1 MSAPTKKIARHE
13 DMENGDD
20 SSDSEYDSD
29 PAEEGY
35 TGGEEIQVTFEG
47 RIPSDPDFHGIK
59 QLLKQ
64 LFLKAH
70 INLSELTEILIGQSN
85 IGSVV
90 KQSTADEDMDDEDDE
105 SDVNDVFVKQSTA
118 DEDMD
123 DEDDESD
130 VNDVFVKQS
139 TADEDMDDEDDE
151 SDVNDVFV
159 SIILIVESNI
169 GSVVKQSTADEDMDD
184 EDDES
189 DVNDVFVNIGS
200 VVKQSTADED
210 MDDED
215 DESDVNDVFVKQSTA
230 DEDMDDEDDE
240 SDVNDVFVKQSTAD
254 EDMDDEDDES
264 DVNDVFADEDMDDE
278 DDESDVNDVFGIT
291 TVVNITNKKHVE
303 CVQQLRQLLTE
314 LAEEHAD
321 DRIKAFVQKLL
332 SNDSQNVGLLINE
345 RFVNI
350 PPQISVP
357 LLQGLSKE
365 IQSAKDKKLAY
376 DFQYYI
382 LISKL
387 YKSDPTSKKKKNKK
401 TGQPEPDIL
410 FSNAEEEVF
419 DEEADLKFEFSV
431 KNDSDSGMVGGWM
444 EDDATMTPYRR
455 VLIISAGKMDTIIT
469 KINAFVN

>member
-1 MSAPTKKIARHE
+1 
-13 DMENGDD
+13 
-20 SSDSEYDSD
+20 
-29 PAEEGY
+29 
-35 TGGEEIQVTFEG
+35 
-47 RIPSDPDFHGIK
+47 
-59 QLLKQ
+59 
-64 LFLKAH
+64 
-70 INLSELTEILIGQSN
+70 
-85 IGSVV
+85 
-90 KQSTADEDMDDEDDE
+90 
-105 SDVNDVFVKQSTA
+105 
-118 DEDMD
+118 
-123 DEDDESD
+123 
-130 VNDVFVKQS
+130 
-139 TADEDMDDEDDE
+139 
-151 SDVNDVFV
+151 
-159 SIILIVESNI
+159 
-169 GSVVKQSTADEDMDD
+169 
-184 EDDES
+184 
-189 DVNDVFVNIGS
+189 
-200 VVKQSTADED
+200 
-210 MDDED
+210 
-215 DESDVNDVFVKQSTA
+215 
-230 DEDMDDEDDE
+230 
-240 SDVNDVFVKQSTAD
+240 
-254 EDMDDEDDES
+254 
-264 DVNDVFADEDMDDE
+264 MDDE

-419 DEEADLKFEFSV
+419 DE
-431 KNDSDSGMVGGWM
+431 
-444 EDDATMTPYRR
+444 
-455 VLIISAGKMDTIIT
+455 
-469 KINAFVN
+469 